1 MPGKPLTAEQTEFFD
16 RLHFRVLKTKAEYHP
31 NHLFSQGLLFH
42 GYVRA
47 QKYQG
52 QLEIH
57 AMRGRYGALAAT
69 VQEDASPA
77 EIVKAIQ
84 ATENEDIQWLLEND
98 ERFVTRLDWVQR
110 DEALNGDP
118 A

>member
-1 MPGKPLTAEQTEFFD
+1 MPAKPLTAEQTEFFD

-31 NHLFSQGLLFH
+31 NHLITQGLLFQ

-47 QKYQG
+47 QKHQG

-57 AMRGRYGALAAT
+57 TMRSKYGKLAAT

-77 EIVKAIQ
+77 EIVKAIL
-84 ATENEDIQWLLEND
+84 ATENKDMRWLLDND
-98 ERFVTRLDWVQR
+98 KQFRGRLASFAR
-110 DEALNGDP
+110 
-118 A
+118 